1 MGCAAQ
7 EEREVM
13 AQPAAQAQI
22 SQTQLTVDLLSQAAS
37 GVEDVLNSMGH
48 EAAEAAKAGEH
59 QILQLIAEDIQA
71 VSMAAQQLLEHR
83 ERAIRRTGNGN

>member
-1 MGCAAQ
+1 MGRTAQ

-37 GVEDVLNSMGH
+37 GVEDVLNSMSH
-48 EAAEAAKAGEH
+48 EAAEAARAGEH
-59 QILQLIAEDIQA
+59 QVLQLIAEDIQA
-71 VSMAAQQLLEHR
+71 VSLIAQQVLEHR
-83 ERAIRRTGNGN
+83 ERAVRRTGNGN